1 MIDKSDFLR
10 GQEKSNRHKKNNC
23 VDAGGQQLIVTGD
36 PVATQKFLESLSDG
50 STDLA
55 GILAKAE
62 GGSVL
67 IQTDGQQIL
76 IRTNTESQPD
86 LGLTDSEVVFPVQ
99 VFPALVVCI
108 CVFISVGLSEK
119 CIILCIKYRTT

>member
-1 MIDKSDFLR
+1 M
-10 GQEKSNRHKKNNC
+10 
-23 VDAGGQQLIVTGD
+23 TGD

-76 IRTNTESQPD
+76 IRTNTDSQSD
-86 LGLTDSEVVFPVQ
+86 LGLTDSEVGF
-99 VFPALVVCI
+99 LV
-108 CVFISVGLSEK
+108 
-119 CIILCIKYRTT
+119 

>member
-1 MIDKSDFLR
+1 M
-10 GQEKSNRHKKNNC
+10 
-23 VDAGGQQLIVTGD
+23 TGD

-76 IRTNTESQPD
+76 IRTNADTQPD
-86 LGLTDSEVVFPVQ
+86 LGLTDSEVMFLLQ
-99 VFPALVVCI
+99 VLVVCFSKQ
-108 CVFISVGLSEK
+108 CTLYFLN
-119 CIILCIKYRTT
+119 LF